1 MPRWLPNAIS
11 SLRIALVPAWLLLAF
26 AASAAGDHQPL
37 ALLAVLVLLGVS
49 DIVDGVLARRYGL
62 ATNFGATLDA
72 VADKLA
78 QVVTV
83 TFLTWI
89 RVPGITAL
97 PPWLFW
103 ALLLRDLLLSAGW
116 LAVWRRR
123 GEVLAEHRWYGKAA
137 SLALFIVV
145 FASIAGAPRA
155 FVDLTS
161 ALAVALVL
169 IGTAGYLTFGWHQL
183 DGSFTG
189 GRPRMER

>member
-11 SLRIALVPAWLLLAF
+11 SLRIALVPAWLLLALN
-26 AASAAGDHQPL
+26 APDQPVL
-37 ALLAVLVLLGVS
+37 LLAVLALLGAS

-62 ATNFGATLDA
+62 VTNFGATLDA

-89 RVPGITAL
+89 AVPGFTAL
-97 PPWLFW
+97 PRWLFW
-103 ALLLRDLLLSAGW
+103 ALLVRDLLLSLGW

-123 GEVLAEHRWYGKAA
+123 GEVLAEHRWYGPAA

-145 FASIAGAPRA
+145 AASIAGAPRA
-155 FVDLTS
+155 FVDITA
-161 ALAVALVL
+161 ALSVALVL
-169 IGTAGYLTFGWHQL
+169 ISTAGYLTDGWHQL
-183 DGSFTG
+183 EGPLSG
-189 GRPRMER
+189 GRPGMER